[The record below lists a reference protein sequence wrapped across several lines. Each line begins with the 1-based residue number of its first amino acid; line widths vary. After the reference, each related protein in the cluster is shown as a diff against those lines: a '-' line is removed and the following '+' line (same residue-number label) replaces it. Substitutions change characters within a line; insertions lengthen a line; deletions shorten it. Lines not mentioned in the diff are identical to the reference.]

1 MPSPE
6 LRLLIES
13 CKAFLSERENSQIK
27 DIVNNESIDW
37 IKLQKMVGYHS
48 IRPIVSHAL
57 QGVNIKYSEAQT
69 VFVKE
74 LHRITISKTIL
85 QQQMTQEMER
95 LLMLL
100 EQQSIPA
107 FPYKGAILSKILYAS
122 NNLREWSDL
131 DLFVPRRFAKAALET
146 LLNNEYQFA
155 QEEINNDYATD
166 KNFLDNL
173 LSENGW
179 HEIGLIKNQENSLPV
194 QLDFHWQLSEDF
206 YPYTINEND
215 IIEKA
220 QKFKLVNSEVIVP
233 CIEHI
238 FLMTLL
244 HHGGRESWMRLKY
257 ICDLSLFIKLYP
269 DNSFWE
275 RILLVSD
282 SAKLKRS
289 LLLGCFCVQK
299 YSNVPLPAILEDKIK
314 AYGERNTRNIVKSW
328 ENSVSFWE
336 SMSAQLIHKRILF
349 SHQDEKFSQFN
360 YWIKYMKFYS
370 TPNPMEQPRLRTF
383 NKKYKVANFF
393 SKVVTYVW
401 MKGFK

>member
-27 DIVNNESIDW
+27 EIINSESIDW

-48 IRPIVSHAL
+48 IRPIVSHVL
-57 QGVNIKYSEAQT
+57 QGVNIKYSEAPT
-69 VFVKE
+69 IFVKE
-74 LHRITISKTIL
+74 LHRITISKSIL
-85 QQQMTQEMER
+85 QQQMTHEMER
-95 LLMLL
+95 LLILL

-131 DLFVPRRFAKAALET
+131 DLFVPRRFVKAAIEI
-146 LLNNEYQFA
+146 LLNDGYQFV
-155 QEEINNDYATD
+155 QEEIINEYATD
-166 KNFLDNL
+166 KNFIDKL

-179 HEIGLIKNQENSLPV
+179 HEIGLSKNQENSLPI

-233 CIEHI
+233 SIEHI

-282 SAKLKRS
+282 TAKLKRS

-299 YSNVPLPAILEDKIK
+299 YFNVPLPTILEDKIK
-314 AYGERNTRNIVKSW
+314 AYGERNTRNILKSW

-336 SMSAQLIHKRILF
+336 SMSAQLIHKRILL

-370 TPNPMEQPRLRTF
+370 TPNPLEQPRLRTF

-401 MKGFK
+401 MKGFR

>member
-1 MPSPE
+1 MLSPE

-13 CKAFLSERENSQIK
+13 CKAFLSEREISQTK
-27 DIVNNESIDW
+27 DIIDSESIDW

-48 IRPIVSHAL
+48 IRPIVNHVL
-57 QGVNIKYSEAQT
+57 KEDNINYAEAPNI
-69 VFVKE
+69 FVKE
-74 LHRITISKTIL
+74 LHRITISKTLL

-95 LLMLL
+95 LLIHL
-100 EQQSIPA
+100 EQRSIPA

-131 DLFVPRRFAKAALET
+131 DLFVPRRFAKVALET
-146 LLNNEYQFA
+146 LLNDGYQFA
-155 QEEINNDYATD
+155 QEEINNEYAKD
-166 KNFLDNL
+166 KNFIDKL

-179 HEIGLIKNQENSLPV
+179 HEIGLCKNQENSSPF
-194 QLDFHWQLSEDF
+194 QLDFHWQLCEDF

-215 IIEKA
+215 IVEKA
-220 QKFKLVNSEVIVP
+220 RKFKLVNSEVIVP
-233 CIEHI
+233 SIEHI

-257 ICDLSLFIKLYP
+257 ICDLSLFMKLYP

-275 RILLVSD
+275 RILSLCNT
-282 SAKLKRS
+282 AKLKRS
-289 LLLGCFCVQK
+289 LLLGCFCAQK
-299 YSNVPLPAILEDKIK
+299 YLNVPLPTILEGKVK
-314 AYGERNTRNIVKSW
+314 AYGVRNTRNILKSW

-336 SMSAQLIHKRILF
+336 SMSAQLIHKRILL

-383 NKKYKVANFF
+383 NKKYKMANFF

-401 MKGFK
+401 LKGFR